1 MKEGKKLFLKSFDKS
16 YIMSKP
22 QVKKEMRLM
31 KKMNAY
37 ESKKI
42 YLDEKVFEDDGGEI
56 KVGYLNINGLKDGGN
71 RRYLDQDK
79 NLIHLDMLA
88 LAETKLSCQKSSN
101 DLFEYWR
108 IIDRFD
114 AEDERKHRGMMLIV
128 PKEKES
134 CVTTIVQEALT
145 RNEKLQ
151 LKITKVLLA
160 NNLNFVFVYSRTTP
174 TLTNI
179 RTWKN

>member
-1 MKEGKKLFLKSFDKS
+1 
-16 YIMSKP
+16 
-22 QVKKEMRLM
+22 
-31 KKMNAY
+31 
-37 ESKKI
+37 
-42 YLDEKVFEDDGGEI
+42 
-56 KVGYLNINGLKDGGN
+56 
-71 RRYLDQDK
+71 
-79 NLIHLDMLA
+79 MLA

-114 AEDERKHRGMMLIV
+114 AEDERKHMGMMLIV

>member
-1 MKEGKKLFLKSFDKS
+1 
-16 YIMSKP
+16 MSKP
-22 QVKKEMRLM
+22 QVENEMRLM
-31 KKMNAY
+31 KKLIAY
-37 ESKKI
+37 KSKKI
-42 YLDEKVFEDDGGEI
+42 YLDEKVFEEDDGREI

-88 LAETKLSCQKSSN
+88 LADTKRSCQKSSN

-128 PKEKES
+128 PKVKES
-134 CVTTIVQEALT
+134 CVTTIVQESLT

-151 LKITKVLLA
+151 LKIT
-160 NNLNFVFVYSRTTP
+160 NNKSITC
-174 TLTNI
+174 
-179 RTWKN
+179 K